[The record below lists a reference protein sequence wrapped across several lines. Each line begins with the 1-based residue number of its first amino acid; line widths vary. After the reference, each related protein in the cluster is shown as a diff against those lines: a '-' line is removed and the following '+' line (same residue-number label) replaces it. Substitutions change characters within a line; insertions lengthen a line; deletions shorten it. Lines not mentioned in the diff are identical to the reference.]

1 MSKPKK
7 EAKQEVFKHSAA
19 IHIHNKITLLQR
31 RTWNALLFNAYNDLE
46 TEEVHRIALL
56 KLAKLIGY
64 DSHDM
69 EYLKEAAEAMVRCIV
84 QWDVLDKDG
93 SPDWGV
99 TALLAQAGINKG
111 IFTYAYSP
119 KLRQLLHNPRVYARL
134 DLNLQKQFESKYALA
149 LWELCADYL
158 GATREYGE
166 TPFIE
171 LEDFRKLMGIQEG
184 GYPKFKEFNRCAVKE
199 PIAEI
204 NRISDFQVI
213 VDYQRYRRRV
223 TALKFKMRRVALLPE
238 PTKEQGKLFPELD
251 DIPLVVKELKDA
263 GMSSQDAWDI
273 WQQSFSYVDE
283 KVRPAD
289 PDEAAEAAFVQYIRE
304 KIHLLKRRQTSG
316 KVENS
321 TGFLLQ
327 AIRQN
332 YANPEFAQ
340 EQQRQ
345 ASEAKQRAQKEQEKQ
360 VKVLERQR
368 AEIEHARGK
377 AFDQLFDQVAVEA
390 PGVLE
395 QAASELLA
403 EHDGFRFLYDRGKSA
418 LENYQARIA
427 MQPFFHPYLER
438 HVPARYEALRQ
449 HYAAQIAAVDE
460 QITAMGDTEFPH

>member
-1 MSKPKK
+1 MSKPKRV
-7 EAKQEVFKHSAA
+7 AKQEVFKHSAA
-19 IHIHNKITLLQR
+19 IHIHNNITLLQR
-31 RTWNALLFNAYNDLE
+31 RTWNALLFNAYHELE
-46 TEEVHRIALL
+46 TGDVHHIALL
-56 KLAKLIGY
+56 ELAKLIGY

-84 QWDVLDKDG
+84 EWDVLDKDG

-111 IFTYAYSP
+111 TFTYAYSP

-158 GATREYGE
+158 GASREYGE

-171 LEDFRKLMGIQEG
+171 LGDFRKLMGIKEG

-199 PIAEI
+199 PMAEI

-213 VDYQRYRRRV
+213 VDYQREHRKV
-223 TALKFKMRRVALLPE
+223 TALKFKMRRVASLPE
-238 PTKEQGKLFPELD
+238 PNKKQGKLFPELD
-251 DIPLVVKELKDA
+251 DIPLVVQELKEA
-263 GMSSQDAWDI
+263 GMSSQDAWEI
-273 WQQSFSYVDE
+273 WQQSFSYVDK

-289 PDEAAEAAFVQYIRE
+289 SGDDADASFVQYIHE
-304 KIHLLKRRQTSG
+304 KIHLLKRRQASG

-332 YANPEFAQ
+332 YANPEFIQ
-340 EQQRQ
+340 EQQRKV
-345 ASEAKQRAQKEQEKQ
+345 ASEAKQRAQKEQERQ
-360 VKVLERQR
+360 VKALERQR

-377 AFDQLFDQVAVEA
+377 ALDRLFSEVATEA
-390 PGVLE
+390 PGVLD
-395 QAASELLA
+395 QAASELL
-403 EHDGFRFLYDRGKSA
+403 EGNDGFRFLYDRGKSA

-427 MQPFFHPYLER
+427 IQPFFHPYLER
-438 HVPARYEALRQ
+438 HVPARFDPLTQ
-449 HYAAQIAAVDE
+449 HYATQLNAVDE
-460 QITAMGDTEFPH
+460 QIAAFLSPSP